1 MSTWLHSAHFKT
13 GRCKWECNRRKFQD
27 DSDLLFFTI
36 IQFIGVIHTKP
47 ATPLYYDYFSQEEKS
62 IIKKKEKKKNRIR
75 REFTDIYSSINKI
88 ADLED
93 ISPYEKRELLREIRQ
108 DEAKEIA
115 SVDEYDDYWDD
126 DLRDVNIDRKHLDRL
141 RSHGFDF

>member
-1 MSTWLHSAHFKT
+1 M
-13 GRCKWECNRRKFQD
+13 ECNRRKFQD

-47 ATPLYYDYFSQEEKS
+47 VTPLYYEDFSQEEKK
-62 IIKKKEKKKNRIR
+62 ILKKKEKKKHRIR
-75 REFTDIYSSINKI
+75 REFTDIYSSFNKF
-88 ADLED
+88 ADQEY
-93 ISPYEKRELLREIRQ
+93 ISRYEKRELLRDIRQ

-115 SVDEYDDYWDD
+115 SVDNEYDDYWDE
-126 DLRDVNIDRKHLDRL
+126 DLREVNIDRKHLDRL